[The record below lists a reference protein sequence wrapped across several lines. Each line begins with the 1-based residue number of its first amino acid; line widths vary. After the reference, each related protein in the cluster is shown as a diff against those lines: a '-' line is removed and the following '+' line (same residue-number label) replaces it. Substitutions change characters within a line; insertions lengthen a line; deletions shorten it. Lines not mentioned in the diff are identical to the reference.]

1 MSLLQGQCPQG
12 GGDVDWAQAVAG
24 AGGRRGRATQG
35 ATVRCAGQPKRIGE
49 VRTEQACAEAA
60 LHLAWALGPAQEGD
74 RLGGADATPDRAI
87 GPFADASLVSIPWR
101 CGS

>member
-35 ATVRCAGQPKRIGE
+35 AAVRCAGQHNSISKSSVQVVAPPNRAKALSSS
-49 VRTEQACAEAA
+49 VRL
-60 LHLAWALGPAQEGD
+60 LHE
-74 RLGGADATPDRAI
+74 
-87 GPFADASLVSIPWR
+87 
-101 CGS
+101 